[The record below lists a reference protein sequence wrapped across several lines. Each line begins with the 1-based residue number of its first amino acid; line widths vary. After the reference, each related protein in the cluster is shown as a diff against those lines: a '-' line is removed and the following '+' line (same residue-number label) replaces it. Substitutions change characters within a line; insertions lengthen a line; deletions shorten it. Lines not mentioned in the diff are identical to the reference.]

1 MSSRLSIANQ
11 RLSPALFLFV
21 LLVTR
26 LPADA
31 HRLDEFL
38 QAARLRIGHTNLVI
52 ELDLTPGIQT
62 AAGIVSQID
71 IDKDGHISPT
81 EKEGYAGL
89 VQSALLLELD
99 GKPYPLRVVDHDFPI
114 PDALLQGLGTI
125 HLTLEASYRPLSSGK
140 HHFHLVNRH
149 RNDIGVYL
157 VNALI
162 PEERGIKIS
171 RQERDLLQRD
181 YRVYFNTSR
190 LRTKSNRPLR
200 TSSPARAEA
209 SVPRLGIKKLPS
221 PRAEWPEADRPFIA

>member
-1 MSSRLSIANQ
+1 MSSRLSIADQ
-11 RLSPALFLFV
+11 RLSPVLCLFF
-21 LLVTR
+21 LLTTR

-38 QAARLRIGHTNLVI
+38 QAARLRIGHTNLVL

-89 VQSALLLELD
+89 VQSALQLELD
-99 GKPYPLRVVDHDFPI
+99 GKPHPLRVLDHDFPI

-162 PEERGIKIS
+162 PEESGIKIS

-181 YRVYFNTSR
+181 YRVYFKTSR
-190 LRTKSNRPLR
+190 LRAHSDRSRK

-209 SVPRLGIKKLPS
+209 RVLGVRIKKLPWS
-221 PRAEWPEADRPFIA
+221 RAESPQADRPFVA